1 MSPQL
6 MSKKDIKGSTDK
18 GSVSKIL
25 LFRYTFR
32 KAAGYL
38 RAVHTP

>member
-1 MSPQL
+1 ML
-6 MSKKDIKGSTDK
+6 KKGINESTDK

-38 RAVHTP
+38 PEVHTP

>member
-1 MSPQL
+1 ML
-6 MSKKDIKGSTDK
+6 KKGINESTDK

-32 KAAGYL
+32 KEAPYL
-38 RAVHTP
+38 RAVQEP